1 MNKFSEL
8 RKKAE
13 AILLST
19 ASSSSSTTNQTIDG
33 IKVLHELDTY
43 QIELELQN
51 KELQESN
58 RKFAEEVETHHRH
71 YEVAPVGYVT
81 LSEKGSV
88 LELNQTLASML
99 GVAKDLLLESVFTD
113 LIFDDDQDVFY
124 FYRQSLTEMNEPHSC
139 ELRLTK
145 KNAEPFWV
153 KLDCRPEQH
162 DATFYIAISD
172 IPLLKKQEK
181 DLQLAASVFNECSE
195 AIVVTDAAR
204 NIIKVNAAFT
214 TITEYSEKEALGK
227 NPKILQSGKHDR
239 AFYRAMWSAL
249 HEHQHWQ
256 GEIWSRRKSGEIYP
270 EWLSITSI
278 HNAKHKVTHYI
289 GMFSDI
295 TLRKSSEAHIHFMAY
310 YDALTQLPSRTLV
323 GDRLK
328 QALALSHRNN
338 THGALLMLDLDRF
351 KMIND
356 SLGHLVGDK
365 VLQETAK
372 RLIACVREQDTA
384 ARLGGDEFV
393 VLLPGLSRDKRNAS
407 IQAGNVAQKIIK
419 ELGELITID
428 EHKLQVGVSIGIA
441 MYPSD
446 TNQLENLIQ
455 LADNAMYKVKGSG
468 RNHYH
473 YYTASM
479 QEEANTRLSMQNDL
493 HQAIEKQEFELFY
506 QPQINIETNRI
517 CGAEALIRWN
527 HPEKGLVLPL
537 DFISVAEDTGLIIPI
552 GTWVIEQA
560 CQALSTWNEFTNTPI
575 EYLAVNVNVSSR
587 QFQQK
592 NFVSEMERILAKSS
606 INLRQL
612 ELELTESVLIH
623 DISETLE
630 KLNTLKG
637 IGVLLAIDDFGTGY
651 SSLQYLKRLPID
663 VLKIDQSFIRDMN
676 IDPTDEAIVRTAI
689 TLAKNLKMRV
699 LAQGVENQQQLDFLK
714 QNGCHNY
721 QGYHCSKPVNASDF
735 IQLLKNKSISS

>member
-1 MNKFSEL
+1 
-8 RKKAE
+8 
-13 AILLST
+13 
-19 ASSSSSTTNQTIDG
+19 
-33 IKVLHELDTY
+33 
-43 QIELELQN
+43 
-51 KELQESN
+51 
-58 RKFAEEVETHHRH
+58 
-71 YEVAPVGYVT
+71 
-81 LSEKGSV
+81 
-88 LELNQTLASML
+88 
-99 GVAKDLLLESVFTD
+99 
-113 LIFDDDQDVFY
+113 
-124 FYRQSLTEMNEPHSC
+124 
-139 ELRLTK
+139 
-145 KNAEPFWV
+145 
-153 KLDCRPEQH
+153 
-162 DATFYIAISD
+162 
-172 IPLLKKQEK
+172 
-181 DLQLAASVFNECSE
+181 
-195 AIVVTDAAR
+195 
-204 NIIKVNAAFT
+204 
-214 TITEYSEKEALGK
+214 
-227 NPKILQSGKHDR
+227 
-239 AFYRAMWSAL
+239 
-249 HEHQHWQ
+249 
-256 GEIWSRRKSGEIYP
+256 
-270 EWLSITSI
+270 
-278 HNAKHKVTHYI
+278 
-289 GMFSDI
+289 
-295 TLRKSSEAHIHFMAY
+295 MAY
-310 YDALTQLPSRTLV
+310 YDALTQLPNRTLLD
-323 GDRLK
+323 DRLK

-651 SSLQYLKRLPID
+651 SSLQYLKRLLID

-676 IDPTDEAIVRTAI
+676 IDPTDEAIVRTVI